1 MNNSELLIGI
11 KEALNLDNSEI
22 VKIFSLGDVMLSE
35 EVINGLYVKP
45 IDDEEKNKS
54 CTDEYLE
61 SFLNGFIV
69 YKRGK
74 KQLKPGQVEAP
85 RLPIKPGRSAN
96 NVVLKKLKIALSL
109 SNEDLIDI
117 FEEAGTEITKN
128 ELTTLFRKEGHKHY
142 KRCND
147 KLLLHF
153 LSGLESVDLG

>member
-1 MNNSELLIGI
+1 MNNSDLLIGI
-11 KEALNLDNSEI
+11 KESLNLEESVIVEIFNLGDIELDKEI
-22 VKIFSLGDVMLSE
+22 VLELLE
-35 EVINGLYVKP
+35 EYEG
-45 IDDEEKNKS
+45 EEKNKK

-74 KQLKPGQVEAP
+74 KETKPGEVEPP

-109 SNEDLIDI
+109 SNDDLIDI
-117 FEEAGTEITKN
+117 FEEAEVEISKN

-147 KLLLHF
+147 KLMTSF
-153 LSGLESVDLG
+153 LIGLAAVDV